1 MRASSELTHKLLRIA
16 GVFLCALLLIGLIG
30 AFALHAYGYQ
40 RLKTARLDF
49 DTKWGHLTPVD
60 APPETP
66 ENENGARWLTA
77 GGYAI
82 VWSMDNQKLIGD
94 LSGRTAREWTDTE
107 TSRARWILNEQQN
120 ALAILIR
127 SGSFHVFHLGTNGK
141 ATTHDQIP
149 LLDIIKGLRLLIV
162 EARLAWK
169 EGRNDDSLEALNS
182 VARAADGLLR
192 TRVVMSSISGAA
204 ATRWTAGGAADLI
217 SDPCVNGEIHAE
229 LNAILPTED
238 PTHWADVTMAT
249 EVEEIADEELDYIED
264 FHDPAMGWSIP
275 FWVSSRFL
283 FEDLFVSEIL
293 ERWSRHLEVGQQPA
307 AQWPEDIGNE
317 IWGDASWP
325 PWQALAGTI
334 TPNIL
339 SGRARA
345 QAAAT
350 EMQQLR
356 IALQLRLASPA
367 GLGPN
372 ACDLVI
378 DSKPTALTG
387 EPVTCR
393 FDLERDAIIIE
404 VPGAAEALRGHI
416 SEGNNASR
424 IPPIVMPVGETTEL
438 CR

>member
-1 MRASSELTHKLLRIA
+1 MRALSELTHKLLRIA
-16 GVFLCALLLIGLIG
+16 GVSLCSLLLIGLVG
-30 AFALHAYGYQ
+30 AFALHAYGNQ
-40 RLKTARLDF
+40 RLNNASLAF
-49 DTKWGHLTPVD
+49 DSTWGHITPVD
-60 APPETP
+60 APPEAP
-66 ENENGARWLTA
+66 EDENGARWLTA
-77 GGYAI
+77 GGFDI
-82 VWSMDNQKLIGD
+82 VWSMDDQMFIGD

-127 SGSFHVFHLGTNGK
+127 SGSFDVFHLGTDGK
-141 ATTHDQIP
+141 ATMHNQIP

-169 EGRNDDSLEALNS
+169 EGRNEDSLEALNA
-182 VARAADGLLR
+182 VARAADGLLK

-204 ATRWTAGGAADLI
+204 ATRWTAGGAVDLI
-217 SDPCVNGEIHAE
+217 SDPCVNGEILAE
-229 LNAILPTED
+229 LNAILPAED

-249 EVEEIADEELDYIED
+249 EIKEIADEGLDYIED

-283 FEDLFVSEIL
+283 FENLFIAEIL

-307 AQWPEDIGNE
+307 AQWPDNVGNE

-334 TPNIL
+334 TPNMH
-339 SGRARA
+339 SGKARA

-356 IALQLRLASPA
+356 IALQLRLASPD
-367 GLGPN
+367 GLGQES
-372 ACDLVI
+372 CELVI

-387 EPVTCR
+387 ESVTCR
-393 FDLERDAIIIE
+393 FDLERNAIIIR

-424 IPPIVMPVGETTEL
+424 FAQIVMPVGETTEL